1 MYIHAYIIYMCTYL
15 YHFECDHLL
24 YRCIPVCVC
33 MHIRKYI
40 FAYVHTY
47 THTYMCMTLLLL
59 VPPTS
64 TPSTLTHPSEPYPM
78 LILCGPLGAG
88 KGYMAR
94 RLVEDF
100 PTYFGLGYD
109 VTRPHTHTPQ
119 PHHITYPTTTP
130 HHTPHTHIPQ
140 PHHITHTQPQPHTP
154 YTHFLLLS
162 TRYLFW
168 CVGGPLLLLLFVV
181 F

>member
-15 YHFECDHLL
+15 YHFECTVCDHLL
-24 YRCIPVCVC
+24 YRCIPVCLC
-33 MHIRKYI
+33 MHISTYLHM
-40 FAYVHTY
+40 YTY
-47 THTYMCMTLLLL
+47 TYMTLLLF

-109 VTRPHTHTPQ
+109 VTHPHPTTTPHHTP
-119 PHHITYPTTTP
+119 HNHTTP

-162 TRYLFW
+162 TCYLFW
-168 CVGGPLLLLLFVV
+168 CVVLCCCCCLLFVV